1 MWAQSWTNIYS
12 LVAPYPNKTSIDV
25 ANQMEQQ
32 VKKSFINCQVKNSI
46 FNYLLIVRV
55 TTL

>member
-32 VKKSFINCQVKNSI
+32 VKKVLSTAK
-46 FNYLLIVRV
+46 
-55 TTL
+55 